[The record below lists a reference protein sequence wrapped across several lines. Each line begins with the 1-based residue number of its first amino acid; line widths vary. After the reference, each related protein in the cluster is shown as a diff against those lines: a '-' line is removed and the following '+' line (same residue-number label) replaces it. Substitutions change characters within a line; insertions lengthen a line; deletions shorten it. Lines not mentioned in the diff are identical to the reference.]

1 MKVALAQINPH
12 VGDLAGNVE
21 RCLSALNKARQRKSD
36 LVLLPEM
43 AIPGYPPRDILFDP
57 TFTEAVLQA
66 TLDLAAQAADGP
78 PVIVGTVLP
87 AERHQPNHPSLY
99 NAAVL
104 LQHGRMERVAVKR
117 LLPAYD
123 VFHEP
128 RWFLAGAASKP
139 FELAGRKIGLLIG
152 EDMWDEGYSIHPA
165 AELLAAGAEG
175 LISISASPYRQGI
188 HEQRLYHARR
198 HGCSLLAVNVWGAT
212 DELIFDG
219 RSFAL
224 NGRGDIIAQLPSFS
238 GAVQEVTWL
247 DEADDEVGLRDGFTL
262 APFRWSSLPQRE
274 GGDSF
279 LPSRGGGNRGQT
291 DRLPQNLTTSPQ
303 KEEAVSSEIYQ
314 ALVLG
319 VREFA
324 HKNRLKQATLGLSG
338 GIDSAVVAVLAAEAL
353 GADNVTAIAI
363 PSRYSDPQSTTSAE
377 QLAET
382 LGLGFEVV
390 ELEPLH
396 QATEALLADLLDSG
410 TTAENIQA
418 RLRAMILMAWVNR
431 HGGLLLNSSNKTEL
445 AAGYTTT
452 YGDMAGTLCPIAD
465 LTKPQ
470 VIALAAWMNSPQ
482 PIIPEFIMNRPPS
495 AELRPDQVDPFDYAV
510 ISPALENMVQSHRS
524 NPALR
529 RSEHK
534 RWQMG
539 VILKVSQKAF
549 GTGRLIPITRR

>member
-12 VGDLAGNVE
+12 VGDLAGNVD
-21 RCLSALNKARQRKSD
+21 RCLAVIDKACQQHVD
-36 LVLLPEM
+36 LIVLPEM
-43 AIPGYPPRDILFDP
+43 AIPGYPPRDILFDS
-57 TFTEAVLQA
+57 TFTEAVTQA

-78 PVIVGTVLP
+78 PIIVGTVLS

-104 LQHGRMERVAVKR
+104 LQHGHMERVAAKQ

-139 FELAGRKIGLLIG
+139 FEFAGRKIGLLIC
-152 EDMWDEGYSIHPA
+152 EDMWDEGHDIHPA
-165 AELLAAGAEG
+165 ATLLAAGAEG
-175 LISISASPYRQGI
+175 LICISASPYRQGI
-188 HEQRLYHARR
+188 QPQRLYHARR
-198 HGCSLLAVNVWGAT
+198 HGCSLLYVNLWGAT

-224 NGRGDIIAQLPSFS
+224 NGRGEITSQLPGFNE
-238 GAVQEVTWL
+238 AVQVVEWL
-247 DEADDEVGLRDGFTL
+247 DELDNDVELAEFCPRSDAEL
-262 APFRWSSLPQRE
+262 APKGGEASSPSYWE
-274 GGDSF
+274 GGRGRVDS
-279 LPSRGGGNRGQT
+279 
-291 DRLPQNLTTSPQ
+291 QNLTTLPQ
-303 KEEAVSSEIYQ
+303 KGEDVSPEIYQ

-324 HKNRLKQATLGLSG
+324 HKNRLKRAVIGLSG
-338 GIDSAVVAVLAAEAL
+338 GIDSAVVALIAAEAL
-353 GADNVTAIAI
+353 GPDNVTTVAI
-363 PSRYSDPQSTTSAE
+363 PSRYSDPQSTASAQ

-382 LGLGFEVV
+382 LGMRFEVV

-396 QATEALLADLLDSG
+396 AAAEALLADLLDSG

-418 RLRAMILMAWVNR
+418 RLRAMILMAFVNR
-431 HGGLLLNSSNKTEL
+431 QGGWLLNTSNKTEL
-445 AAGYTTT
+445 SLGYATL

-465 LTKPQ
+465 LTKLQ
-470 VIALAAWMNSPQ
+470 VVALAEWINTRQ
-482 PIIPEFIMNRPPS
+482 PIIPDFIMSRPPS
-495 AELRPDQVDPFDYAV
+495 AELRPNQVDPFDYGEIA
-510 ISPALENMVQSHRS
+510 PPLETLVQTNRS

-534 RWQMG
+534 RWHMG
-539 VILKVSQKAF
+539 VILKVSEKAF